1 MFIIELLEQ
10 TFGGDDI
17 MKLNYR
23 FEIYPTIEQQHTLE
37 RWISI
42 CRQQYNSALLDKQR
56 YYKQNKKDLTRY
68 ELQNQQKLDKK
79 IYHFLKEVPSQPF
92 QEVFARLEKA
102 YKKFFKKDA
111 GYPKMKSFKEYR
123 SITLTQFGMFK
134 YKKKDGSLGTSRR
147 MCSLT
152 KGGKLLISKL
162 GVIDIKWH
170 RKLDGRVKQVV
181 IKHQGN
187 RWFATFCV
195 EKHVNQDSIC
205 DANKTTGIDVGIKKF
220 AVLSNGEEVQNPTF
234 LRKEERKLKRA
245 QRKHSKMKKGS
256 KNWCK
261 QVDKL
266 QQIHTKIANQRKDF
280 LHKLSFRL
288 TNSYGVIC
296 IEDLKIKN
304 MVRNR
309 HLAKSIHDAGWGM
322 FRTFLSYKAK
332 RNGGCLVMVKSH
344 YTSQKCSNCGETV
357 KRSLSVRTHVCK
369 QCGTVLDRD
378 HNAAINIEKAGLTQ
392 IAYQP
397 TY

>member
-1 MFIIELLEQ
+1 M
-10 TFGGDDI
+10 
-17 MKLNYR
+17 
-23 FEIYPTIEQQHTLE
+23 
-37 RWISI
+37 
-42 CRQQYNSALLDKQR
+42 
-56 YYKQNKKDLTRY
+56 
-68 ELQNQQKLDKK
+68 
-79 IYHFLKEVPSQPF
+79 YHFLKEVPSQPL

-111 GYPKMKSFKEYR
+111 GYPKRKSFKEHR

-195 EKHVNQDSIC
+195 EKHVNQGSIC

-245 QRKHSKMKKGS
+245 QRK
-256 KNWCK
+256 
-261 QVDKL
+261 
-266 QQIHTKIANQRKDF
+266 DF

-288 TNSYGVIC
+288 TNSYGGIC
-296 IEDLKIKN
+296 IEDLKVKN

-309 HLAKSIHDAGWGM
+309 HLAKSI
-322 FRTFLSYKAK
+322 
-332 RNGGCLVMVKSH
+332 
-344 YTSQKCSNCGETV
+344 
-357 KRSLSVRTHVCK
+357 
-369 QCGTVLDRD
+369 

-392 IAYQP
+392 ITYQP
-397 TY
+397 AY